1 MSVIHMLAL
10 ELAPLSWENGDT
22 PKNGDPHPHFTG
34 NMGMGIP
41 IFPVK
46 WGPGSPFYREYGDP
60 LVKIGI
66 PWDPRFHG
74 KMEMG
79 SPFYRENRDLW

>member
-1 MSVIHMLAL
+1 MRVKRFCANMNK
-10 ELAPLSWENGDT
+10 PVSWENGT
-22 PKNGDPHPHFTG
+22 LKIGDPHPLFTG

-46 WGPGSPFYREYGDP
+46 WGSGSPFYREYG
-60 LVKIGI
+60 LVKMGI

-74 KMEMG
+74 KMGMG
-79 SPFYRENRDLW
+79 IPILP